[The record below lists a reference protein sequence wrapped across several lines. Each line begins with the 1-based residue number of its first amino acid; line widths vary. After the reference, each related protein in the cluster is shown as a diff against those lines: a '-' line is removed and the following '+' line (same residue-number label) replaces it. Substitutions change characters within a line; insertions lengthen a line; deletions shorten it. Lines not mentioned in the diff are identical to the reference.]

1 MGAGSRAAVR
11 LAVAGPQH
19 AVWPKARDFRPFT
32 AGHGRRTVMAG
43 WRCVLRGPR
52 SHWHLGMWQAAPRA
66 SRARQGGHGS
76 DWMTVE
82 GDTLPQRR
90 GLAAGA
96 VPATAMPDVTAAGAW
111 AGPADEAVRLLY
123 HSHYT
128 ALVRTAVLLVGDVP
142 TAEEVVQDSFIAMYR
157 AWWRLRDASKA
168 LPYLRS
174 SVMNRARSVLRRR
187 AVAGRHARPPAP
199 DAASAEENALATL
212 ERSSVLGALSAL
224 PIRQRQVIVLRYY
237 ACLSE
242 AQIAATL
249 GIAPGSVKSHA
260 ARALSSLRAA
270 LG

>member
-1 MGAGSRAAVR
+1 
-11 LAVAGPQH
+11 
-19 AVWPKARDFRPFT
+19 
-32 AGHGRRTVMAG
+32 
-43 WRCVLRGPR
+43 
-52 SHWHLGMWQAAPRA
+52 
-66 SRARQGGHGS
+66 
-76 DWMTVE
+76 MTVE

-96 VPATAMPDVTAAGAW
+96 VPATAKPDVTAAGAW